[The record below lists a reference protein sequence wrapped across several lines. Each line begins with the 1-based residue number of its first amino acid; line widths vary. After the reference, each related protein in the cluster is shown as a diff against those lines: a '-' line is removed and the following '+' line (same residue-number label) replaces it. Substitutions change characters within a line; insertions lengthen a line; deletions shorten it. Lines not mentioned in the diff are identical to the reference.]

1 MEAWPVGRSYGKLK
15 LFFPSWLVKM
25 KRQRASSGKDKR
37 TGESCLAP
45 LRMPTVYNWSWDE
58 LMDGYAMNAFQGL
71 FWNIFR
77 ERDLIAEDYEK
88 DIYLIDFTKV
98 IVEDQVNSS
107 TLVDTKSKQT
117 L

>member
-1 MEAWPVGRSYGKLK
+1 MPPIGEKNSLEKRNMEAWPVGRSYGKLK

-58 LMDGYAMNAFQGL
+58 LMDGYAMNAFQVISLGNEL
-71 FWNIFR
+71 FIMRNI
-77 ERDLIAEDYEK
+77 K
-88 DIYLIDFTKV
+88 
-98 IVEDQVNSS
+98 
-107 TLVDTKSKQT
+107 
-117 L
+117 